1 MSNTQDQ
8 ELKQG
13 LNRRH
18 ILFIALGSAI
28 GTGLFY
34 GSAKAIQLAGPSVI
48 FAYLLAGAAVFI
60 VMRALGEMILHQ
72 PLPGSFGGYASH
84 YLSPLA
90 GFLTGWTY
98 IIEMVLVCIAD
109 VIAFSI
115 YMGLWFPDVPP
126 WIWSLGI
133 TLIIAELNLCAVRMF
148 GEMEF
153 WLSLIKV
160 VAICAMIA
168 GGAWIIF
175 FGYTSTHSDGTVV
188 RNAASG
194 IANLWSHGGWFPN
207 GVLGFVS
214 AFAVVMFAFGGIE
227 IIGLTAAEAQDPE
240 RSLPRAI
247 NSVPAR
253 ILVFYVGTMFV
264 LMSIYPWNEITGAS
278 SPLVQIFGSIG
289 ITSAAHILNVVVI
302 TAAVSAINSDLFGA
316 ARMMYGLAR
325 HKHAPDALGT
335 VSRAG
340 VPVIPVIVMLA
351 AMLTGVV
358 LHMIYPEGLFFIV
371 AAMAT
376 FATVWV
382 WLMILLSHWCMRRK
396 MPREVAG
403 ALRFPVPW
411 WPVAPAAAIGF
422 LVFTIVLLG
431 VNEASRPALY
441 GGVIW
446 IVGLSIVYLKIVKG
460 REIPLTM
467 LAEVDGSKLRK
478 QF

>member
-1 MSNTQDQ
+1 MSATQVK

-13 LNRRH
+13 LSRRH

-34 GSAKAIQLAGPSVI
+34 GSAQAIQLAGPSVI
-48 FAYLLAGAAVFI
+48 LAYLLAGAAVFI
-60 VMRALGEMILHQ
+60 VMRALGEMVLHQ
-72 PLPGSFGGYASH
+72 PLAGSFGGYASH
-84 YLSPLA
+84 YVSPLA

-98 IIEMVLVCIAD
+98 ILEMVLVCIAD

-126 WIWSLGI
+126 WLWSLGI
-133 TLIIAELNLCAVRMF
+133 TLIIAGLNLCAVRMF

-175 FGYTSTHSDGTVV
+175 FGFTSTAPDGTAV
-188 RNAASG
+188 RNAATG
-194 IANLWSHGGWFPN
+194 ISNLWSHGGWCPN
-207 GVLGFVS
+207 GWLGFVS

-227 IIGLTAAEAQDPE
+227 IIGLTAAEAQQPG
-240 RSLPRAI
+240 RNIPRAI
-247 NSVPAR
+247 NSVPSR
-253 ILVFYVGTMFV
+253 ILIFYVGTMFV

-289 ITSAAHILNVVVI
+289 VSSAAQILNVVVI

-325 HKHAPDALGT
+325 HKHAPEALGI
-335 VSRAG
+335 VSRTG

-351 AMLTGVV
+351 ALLTGVL
-358 LHMIYPEGLFFIV
+358 LHKLYPEGLFFIV

-396 MPREVAG
+396 MLKEEVRG
-403 ALRFPVPW
+403 LGFPVPW

-422 LVFTIVLLG
+422 LAFTIVLLG

-441 GGVIW
+441 SGVLW
-446 IVGLSIVYLKIVKG
+446 IVGMSIVYWKFV
-460 REIPLTM
+460 REKEIALTT
-467 LAEVDGSKLRK
+467 LAEIDGPGAERP
-478 QF
+478 F